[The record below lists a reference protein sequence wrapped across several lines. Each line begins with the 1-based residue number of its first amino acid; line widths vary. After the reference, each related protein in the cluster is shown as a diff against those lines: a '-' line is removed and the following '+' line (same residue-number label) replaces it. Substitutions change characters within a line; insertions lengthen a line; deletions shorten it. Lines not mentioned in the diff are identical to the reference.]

1 MALPINDGS
10 LSDFYM
16 VYQFI
21 DHSTVQVLQIQI
33 FSDDRRPVLNGG
45 GFFLCLVHFVQ
56 KYVQPF
62 SLGSPFMLVILH
74 Q

>member
-1 MALPINDGS
+1 MYVLEPVLYPGKIIVHLDILMALPINDGS

-33 FSDDRRPVLNGG
+33 WR
-45 GFFLCLVHFVQ
+45 
-56 KYVQPF
+56 
-62 SLGSPFMLVILH
+62 
-74 Q
+74 